1 MSKAYK
7 VEPLEEVVDHL
18 CYELKTRHIHRVQ
31 SGHCTLNQG
40 FIFNDLLTNYER
52 IADYCSNIAVA
63 MIELQS
69 DVFDTHEYLNALKDN
84 SVKEIDNA
92 EFRKYFEEYKTR
104 YSI

>member
-1 MSKAYK
+1 
-7 VEPLEEVVDHL
+7 
-18 CYELKTRHIHRVQ
+18 
-31 SGHCTLNQG
+31 
-40 FIFNDLLTNYER
+40 
-52 IADYCSNIAVA
+52 